1 MNNRLAAQ
9 PKLQRG
15 RIRVLYIEDSPADAA
30 WAKTA
35 LAQDTNH
42 RFEFEISISLAEGLA
57 RFSQGGIDIILL
69 DLKLPDAEGFEVFER
84 VFLAAPRIP
93 IILLTGVVEDEKIA
107 HQAIEK
113 GAQDYL
119 RKGEIDSHAL
129 IHSISYAIERQRNR
143 EELARVNEKLMAANK
158 RLEELVLL
166 DPLTGLLNR
175 RGLERALFRE
185 TALIKKGAPDL
196 LMLSVDLDDFKKIN
210 DQFGRA
216 AGDAILKEVSRK
228 IQAALRPTDYAS
240 RIGGDEFIILLTQ
253 TQRAEAL
260 KVAERVR
267 LAVSRTSLSLPH
279 QEIRV
284 TASEGLTFLS
294 HEMVSVDELI
304 ALSDAAVKL
313 SKEQGKNRVSFFQ
326 RNSKHRKSKSKDKRT
341 ELSDLAKALRKGGQ
355 FYSLKQ
361 PIVNLESENIIG
373 YEFLSRCSLGGYETP
388 DIFFQRSLEG
398 NLLTEV
404 DLQCFKNCFAKAR
417 DLPPRMKKHLNLFP
431 STIMGMSVE
440 GLLDQYPLNGDKSS
454 YCVEISEQQ
463 IIGDPWSISEPI
475 KALKKAGILIA
486 TDDVGFGKSCLES
499 LVILQPDIIKL
510 DKIWVH
516 GISGDPSRLAL
527 LKRLLRTLRTMT
539 FQIIA
544 EGVECKEDAQV
555 LLDLG
560 VKWAQGFLFG
570 RPA

>member
-1 MNNRLAAQ
+1 MNERLAKE
-9 PKLQRG
+9 PKQHG
-15 RIRVLYIEDSPADAA
+15 KIRVLYIEDNPVDAE
-30 WAKTA
+30 WAQSA
-35 LAQDTNH
+35 LDQDEGK
-42 RFEFEISISLAEGLA
+42 RFECEVSETL
-57 RFSQGGIDIILL
+57 SQGLERILRGDIDIVLL
-69 DLKLPDAEGFEVFER
+69 DLKLPDGEGFEVFER

-119 RKGEIDSHAL
+119 RKGEIDSRAL
-129 IHSISYAIERQRNR
+129 IHSIHYAIERQRNR

-158 RLEELVLL
+158 RLEELVLI

-185 TALIKKGAPDL
+185 TALMKRGAPDL

-210 DQFGRA
+210 DQFGHA
-216 AGDAILKEVSRK
+216 AGDVILKEVSHK
-228 IQAALRPTDYAS
+228 IQATIRPTDYAS

-267 LAVSRTSLSLPH
+267 LAVSRTSLTLPH

-304 ALSDAAVKL
+304 ALGDAAVKL

-326 RNSKHRKSKSKDKRT
+326 RNSKHPKSKSKDKRT
-341 ELSDLAKALRKGGQ
+341 ELSDLAKALKKGGQ
-355 FYSLKQ
+355 FYSVKQ
-361 PIVNLESENIIG
+361 PIVHLESERIIG
-373 YEFLSRCSLGGYETP
+373 YEFLSRCSLGGYEAP
-388 DIFFQRSLEG
+388 DVFFQRSLED

-404 DLQCFKNCFAKAR
+404 DLQCFKNCFAQAR
-417 DLPPRMKKHLNLFP
+417 DLPPRLKKHLNLFP

-440 GLLDQYPLNGDKSS
+440 GLLEQYALNGDKSS

-510 DKIWVH
+510 DKIWVN
-516 GISGDPSRLAL
+516 GISGDSSRLAL

-544 EGVECKEDAQV
+544 EGVERKKDAQV